1 MIYLILPG
9 FEILDKPSSST
20 SNDKI
25 CSTNQVIK
33 EESSQ
38 KVGRGF
44 SGLLTRI
51 RGPADSGQRRNSTCS
66 TNKDKT
72 CSNCRLLEDQ
82 IVTLT
87 DDLNAVENELQCN
100 KEVIK
105 VLQAQL
111 EQTIAE
117 RDALERLCRQVSQKN
132 QSGGDSSHNL
142 TGSTSNT
149 DDLLSREKQL
159 SQLEVQLKDA
169 RLHLHKYTE
178 ENAYLKEK
186 QEKLLREKATLLEM
200 LQVKDQT
207 VISLTNEIFELEKD
221 KNPLQSQVDQIRNAQ
236 HLQQRG
242 NDQAE
247 LERLRDSVNAY
258 QMQNDFLNKEIIN
271 LNSIKKRT
279 EQRQQKLELQ
289 CYEWEAKCCQIQ
301 SKLLS
306 LLKEINYN
314 TELIEQRK
322 QQDGGDEEKTDQED
336 QTILSNESIKLLVQR
351 LLDENSLDIPV
362 SWRPGNKKRSDSE
375 SVAKASESIERR
387 VVTYDELGFLSKPP
401 QESEFEELF
410 GNLSSDVQSIEIA
423 EETGQATASA
433 VPSSLETD
441 ERELEMWKNSWNIFI
456 ASLQNTDI
464 QSRSAELKNLLRTG
478 VPQEYRAKIWKSCF
492 NMLIAHKKPLRDPN
506 YYNNLVASSQQHQL
520 NPSVKQIELDLLRTL
535 PNNRHFESLQ
545 SDGIG
550 RLRRV
555 LTAYSQRNPRV
566 GYCQGMNRL
575 AAVALLFLAEED
587 AFWCLV
593 AIVEMIMPQDYYS
606 QNLMGAHVDQYVL
619 KELLQEKLPTLSQ
632 HFERYDIEL
641 SLFSWFLTCFID
653 NIPVSVFLR
662 IWDVFL
668 YEGSKV
674 LFRYALAFLKYHET
688 NLLSLHDSMALNQ
701 YLRVFGER
709 TTDIKRLST
718 IAFVQLNPF
727 PMGKIKQKRLHY
739 KQIVSAELRKL
750 DELRSCVSASEK
762 SLDSQSD

>member
-1 MIYLILPG
+1 M
-9 FEILDKPSSST
+9 T
-20 SNDKI
+20 
-25 CSTNQVIK
+25 TNQKSPLSNHVTK
-33 EESSQ
+33 EESTQ

-51 RGPADSGQRRNSTCS
+51 RYPTDQNGQRRNSSCS
-66 TNKDKT
+66 SQKDKSCT
-72 CSNCRLLEDQ
+72 NCRVLEDQ

-105 VLQAQL
+105 VLQTQL

-117 RDALERLCRQVSQKN
+117 RDALERLCRQQVAEKKS
-132 QSGGDSSHNL
+132 SGEGHYS
-142 TGSTSNT
+142 TRSTSNA
-149 DDLLSREKQL
+149 DDLLNREKHL
-159 SQLEVQLKDA
+159 CQLEVQLKDA
-169 RLHLHKYTE
+169 RLHLNRYKE
-178 ENAYLKEK
+178 ENSYLKEK
-186 QEKLLREKATLLEM
+186 QEKLMREKATLLEM

-236 HLQQRG
+236 HLQQRTS
-242 NDQAE
+242 DIAE
-247 LERLRDSVNAY
+247 LERLRDSVKAY
-258 QMQNDFLNKEIIN
+258 QMQNDFLNKEIVN
-271 LNSIKKRT
+271 MNSIKKRT
-279 EQRQQKLELQ
+279 DQRQQKLELQ

-314 TELIEQRK
+314 TELIEERK
-322 QQDGGDEEKTDQED
+322 QQTERQAVQATEGEKVDSQD
-336 QTILSNESIKLLVQR
+336 QTILSNEAIKVLVQR

-362 SWRPGNKKRSDSE
+362 SWRPGNKKRSESIAKSSE
-375 SVAKASESIERR
+375 SVDRR
-387 VVTYDELGFLSKPP
+387 VVTYDDLGFLTKPS
-401 QESEFEELF
+401 QESDFEELF
-410 GNLSSDVQSIEIA
+410 GNLASDFHSIDIA
-423 EETGQATASA
+423 EETAHAEAVGQNSPEAEARDM
-433 VPSSLETD
+433 ET
-441 ERELEMWKNSWNIFI
+441 WKSNWNTFV
-456 ASLQNTDI
+456 ASLHNNDI
-464 QSRSAELKNLLRTG
+464 QSRSTELKVLLRTG
-478 VPQEYRAKIWKSCF
+478 VPQEYRPKIWKSCI

-506 YYNNLVASSQQHQL
+506 YYKNLVASSHQHQL

-535 PNNRHFESLQ
+535 PNNCHFESLQ

-575 AAVALLFLAEED
+575 AAVALLFLVEED

-593 AIVEMIMPQDYYS
+593 AIVEMVMPPDYYG

-619 KELLQEKLPTLSQ
+619 KELLQEKLPTLYA

-653 NIPVSVFLR
+653 NIPVPVFLR

-674 LFRYALAFLKYHET
+674 LFRFALAFLKYHEV

-709 TTDIKRLST
+709 TTDIKRLSH

-727 PMGKIKQKRLHY
+727 PMGKIKQKRHHY
-739 KQIVSAELRKL
+739 KQVVGAELRKL
-750 DELRSCVSASEK
+750 DELRLCVSTSEK